1 MSKETIKKTDR
12 ESLSGHEEEMETHD
26 NINNITQEAFK
37 DGDLAELDSSRQLNA
52 VNKSEMIRYLNDGD
66 LEVMKK
72 RSVSELMVETSPREP
87 SKTESSQVD
96 NSSSSNPY
104 ML

>member
-52 VNKSEMIRYLNDGD
+52 VNKSEMLRYLNDGD

-72 RSVSELMVETSPREP
+72 RSVKPVSELMVETSPREP
-87 SKTESSQVD
+87 
-96 NSSSSNPY
+96 
-104 ML
+104 